1 LIRIVTFAGSQVSP
15 IKDCCSS
22 LLSVL
27 PLSPIAMPKS
37 EAYTAANPPFAELNS
52 PASAEIK
59 QLIDSLEESHRLRSK
74 MVNLEAWALAE
85 TMDHFLPG
93 FWSRF
98 LENRRI
104 ALKQFLEQKRAAKSQ
119 VAANAQSSEGSV
131 GNPIQHDPSCVQKQ
145 TES

>member
-1 LIRIVTFAGSQVSP
+1 ML
-15 IKDCCSS
+15 C
-22 LLSVL
+22 VL

-37 EAYTAANPPFAELNS
+37 EAYTATDPPFAELNS

-74 MVNLEAWALAE
+74 MVNLETWALAE

-119 VAANAQSSEGSV
+119 VAANAQSLDGSV
-131 GNPIQHDPSCVQKQ
+131 INPTQQNSPSMQKQ